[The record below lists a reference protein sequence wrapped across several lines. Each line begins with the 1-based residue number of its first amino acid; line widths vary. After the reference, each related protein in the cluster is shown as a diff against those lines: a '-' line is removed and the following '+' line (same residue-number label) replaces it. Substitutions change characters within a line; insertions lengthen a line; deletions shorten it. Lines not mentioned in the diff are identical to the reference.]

1 MKVEEMMKSK
11 ADVFIYELFLFIIHD
26 RLMSFFSDLIKA
38 IGDFGTRNGVSVSW
52 A

>member
-1 MKVEEMMKSK
+1 MEEMIKSK

-26 RLMSFFSDLIKA
+26 RLMSFFSDLLKT
-38 IGDFGTRNGVSVSW
+38 IGDFGTRKGVSVPW